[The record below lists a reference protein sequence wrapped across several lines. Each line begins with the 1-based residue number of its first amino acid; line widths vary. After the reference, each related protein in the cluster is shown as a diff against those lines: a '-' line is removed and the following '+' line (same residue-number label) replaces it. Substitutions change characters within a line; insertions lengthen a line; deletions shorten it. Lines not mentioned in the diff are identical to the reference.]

1 MLAGLGG
8 PAGHPQWMLSGPP
21 PTIVILADDCQRVP
35 TATRNVPRSPRGCHR
50 PGARP
55 GTSDGGR
62 GSPRRGAFSCTA
74 CFLRG
79 PGMSES
85 NRSSCVRAR
94 ADRARL
100 RTRGS
105 ASGWGPCS
113 TFLCVFFALPWG
125 VHGGRG
131 EGVPPVTLPGYQC
144 CCGACSAALWRVVA
158 SVSASL
164 VASPAYRAPV
174 VEGVGAAERPRGDVV
189 GFGAVGLQACVP
201 CERDAAGGAGG
212 LSGGAVAFEDG
223 CSPALVSGGS
233 GAARGHGGWGG
244 GCWRGGG
251 LWSPPPPGWLEGGVI
266 WPGGVVRL
274 ALVGGGVVVG
284 GRAVRGCGA
293 GFLGDLREP

>member
-21 PTIVILADDCQRVP
+21 PTIVILADDYQRVP
-35 TATRNVPRSPRGCHR
+35 TATRNAPRSPRGCHR

-131 EGVPPVTLPGYQC
+131 EGVPPVTLPGYQG

-158 SVSASL
+158 PVSASL

-174 VEGVGAAERPRGDVV
+174 VERVRAAERPGRDVV
-189 GFGAVGLQACVP
+189 GFGAVGLQACAP
-201 CERDAAGGAGG
+201 CKRDATCGAGC

-223 CSPALVSGGS
+223 CAPTLVPGGS
-233 GAARGHGGWGG
+233 GSACRHGGWGG
-244 GCWRGGG
+244 GCWRGG
-251 LWSPPPPGWLEGGVI
+251 WFAVPPPPGWLEGGVI

-284 GRAVRGCGA
+284 GRAVRGGGA
-293 GFLGDLREP
+293 GFLSDLREP

>member
-21 PTIVILADDCQRVP
+21 PTIVILADDYQRVP

-131 EGVPPVTLPGYQC
+131 EGVPPVTLPGYQGC
-144 CCGACSAALWRVVA
+144 CCAGLAALWRVVA
-158 SVSASL
+158 PVSASL
-164 VASPAYRAPV
+164 IASPAYCAPV
-174 VEGVGAAERPRGDVV
+174 VECVRPAERPRCDVV
-189 GFGAVGLQACVP
+189 RFGAVGLQACIP

-212 LSGGAVAFEDG
+212 LSGGAVTFEDG
-223 CSPALVSGGS
+223 CAPALVSGGS
-233 GAARGHGGWGG
+233 GPTGGHVGWGG

-251 LWSPPPPGWLEGGVI
+251 LWSPPRRGG
-266 WPGGVVRL
+266 
-274 ALVGGGVVVG
+274 
-284 GRAVRGCGA
+284 
-293 GFLGDLREP
+293 

>member
-1 MLAGLGG
+1 
-8 PAGHPQWMLSGPP
+8 MLSGPP
-21 PTIVILADDCQRVP
+21 LAILILADDYRRVP
-35 TATRNVPRSPRGCHR
+35 TATRNVLRSPRGCHR
-50 PGARP
+50 PGARL

-85 NRSSCVRAR
+85 NKSSCVRAR

-131 EGVPPVTLPGYQC
+131 RGCPPVTLPGYQC
-144 CCGACSAALWRVVA
+144 CCGACSAALWCVVA

-164 VASPAYRAPV
+164 VASPAYRASV

-189 GFGAVGLQACVP
+189 GFGAVGLEAGVP

-223 CSPALVSGGS
+223 CAPAFVSGGS
-233 GAARGHGGWGG
+233 GPTGGHGGWGVVV
-244 GCWRGGG
+244 GGG
-251 LWSPPPPGWLEGGVI
+251 GWFVVPPPPGWLEGGVVR
-266 WPGGVVRL
+266 PGGVVRL

-284 GRAVRGCGA
+284 GRAVRVCGA

>member
-1 MLAGLGG
+1 MLAGLDG

-21 PTIVILADDCQRVP
+21 PTIVILADDYRRVP

-50 PGARP
+50 PGARL

-85 NRSSCVRAR
+85 NKSSCVRAR

-189 GFGAVGLQACVP
+189 GFGAVGLQAGVP
-201 CERDAAGGAGG
+201 CERDATCGAGG
-212 LSGGAVAFEDG
+212 LSGGAIAFEYG
-223 CSPALVSGGS
+223 CAPALVSGGP
-233 GAARGHGGWGG
+233 GAACGHGVGGWLLAGG
-244 GCWRGGG
+244 RFVV
-251 LWSPPPPGWLEGGVI
+251 PPPPGWLEGGVI
-266 WPGGVVRL
+266 WPGGVGGL

-284 GRAVRGCGA
+284 GRAVRGG
-293 GFLGDLREP
+293 GTRFLSDLREP

>member
-21 PTIVILADDCQRVP
+21 PTIVILADDYQRVP

-125 VHGGRG
+125 IHGGRG
-131 EGVPPVTLPGYQC
+131 EGVPPVTLPGYQG

-158 SVSASL
+158 PVSASL

-174 VEGVGAAERPRGDVV
+174 VERVRAAERPGRDVV
-189 GFGAVGLQACVP
+189 GFGAVGLQACAP
-201 CERDAAGGAGG
+201 CKRDATCGAGC

-223 CSPALVSGGS
+223 CAPALVPGGS
-233 GAARGHGGWGG
+233 GSACRHGGWGG

-251 LWSPPPPGWLEGGVI
+251 LWFPPPPGWLEGGVI
-266 WPGGVVRL
+266 WPGGVGGL

-284 GRAVRGCGA
+284 GRAVRGGGA
-293 GFLGDLREP
+293 GFLSDLREP

>member
-21 PTIVILADDCQRVP
+21 PTIVILADDYRRVP
-35 TATRNVPRSPRGCHR
+35 TATRNVLRSPRGCHR
-50 PGARP
+50 PGARL

-105 ASGWGPCS
+105 ASGWGPWS

-131 EGVPPVTLPGYQC
+131 EGVPPVTLPGYQG
-144 CCGACSAALWRVVA
+144 CCGACFAALWRVVA

-164 VASPAYRAPV
+164 VATSADCAPV
-174 VEGVGAAERPRGDVV
+174 VERVGSAERPGGDVV

-201 CERDAAGGAGG
+201 CERDATCGAGG

-223 CSPALVSGGS
+223 CAPALVSGGS
-233 GAARGHGGWGG
+233 GAACGHGGWGG
-244 GCWRGGG
+244 
-251 LWSPPPPGWLEGGVI
+251 WLLA
-266 WPGGVVRL
+266 GGVVCGSPPRR
-274 ALVGGGVVVG
+274 GG
-284 GRAVRGCGA
+284 
-293 GFLGDLREP
+293 

>member
-1 MLAGLGG
+1 MGR
-8 PAGHPQWMLSGPP
+8 PRWMPSGPP
-21 PTIVILADDCQRVP
+21 LAILILADDFGGGSP
-35 TATRNVPRSPRGCHR
+35 ATRNVPRSPRGCHR
-50 PGARP
+50 PGARL

-62 GSPRRGAFSCTA
+62 GSPRRGVFSCTA
-74 CFLRG
+74 CFSRG
-79 PGMSES
+79 RDRSVS
-85 NRSSCVRAR
+85 NRFSCVRVR

-105 ASGWGPCS
+105 ASGWRPCS

-131 EGVPPVTLPGYQC
+131 EGVPPVTLPGYQG

-164 VASPAYRAPV
+164 VASSADGAPV
-174 VEGVGAAERPRGDVV
+174 VECVGAAERPGGDVV
-189 GFGAVGLQACVP
+189 GFGAVGLEAGVP

-223 CSPALVSGGS
+223 CAPALVSGGS
-233 GAARGHGGWGG
+233 GAACRHGGWGG

-251 LWSPPPPGWLEGGVI
+251 LWFPPRRGG
-266 WPGGVVRL
+266 
-274 ALVGGGVVVG
+274 
-284 GRAVRGCGA
+284 
-293 GFLGDLREP
+293 

>member
-1 MLAGLGG
+1 MLAGLDG

-21 PTIVILADDCQRVP
+21 PTIVILADDYQRVP

-79 PGMSES
+79 PGTSVS
-85 NRSSCVRAR
+85 NRFSCVRAR

-131 EGVPPVTLPGYQC
+131 EGVPPVTLPGYQG
-144 CCGACSAALWRVVA
+144 CCGAFSSALWRVVA

-164 VASPAYRAPV
+164 VASSADGAPV
-174 VEGVGAAERPRGDVV
+174 VERVGAAERPRGDVV
-189 GFGAVGLQACVP
+189 GFGAVWLQAGPP
-201 CERDAAGGAGG
+201 CERDAAGGACG
-212 LSGGAVAFEDG
+212 LSGVVVAFEDG
-223 CSPALVSGGS
+223 CAPSLVPGGS
-233 GAARGHGGWGG
+233 GPTGGHGGWGG
-244 GCWRGGG
+244 GCWRGVVCC
-251 LWSPPPPGWLEGGVI
+251 PPPRRGG
-266 WPGGVVRL
+266 
-274 ALVGGGVVVG
+274 
-284 GRAVRGCGA
+284 
-293 GFLGDLREP
+293 